1 MLAPI
6 KNPKEI
12 SKSLY
17 TPQNGFSLKQSKIKL
32 SNLKTIDKFSFKK
45 PLYSSI
51 LNQPIKKVNFNQKT
65 IEQNNDILTKK
76 NIFLSGLQ
84 SKNIFTSYNKKISLS
99 PINQNS
105 LHKVNSMNNF
115 LPNIKN
121 KQVLSISHL
130 PFNNNTRNKSIL
142 KIQNNLNQ
150 SFNNL
155 NNLNTNSTIGFN
167 STKNKNITNYSISKN
182 NSQFLLS
189 SYNDNFAQ
197 TKIGKKNNFSKF
209 FYKSQSK
216 LYTSKKIFKHYIR
229 EEERDKVVPIKY
241 FKRGG
246 APKSIKEL
254 KELYKTNNEKFNRR
268 IKELKCNKS
277 IAFKDDFNILDY
289 QSTLVKLLS
298 NRISEKNLH
307 GLQKRYV
314 LFNEKNFGMVGPKGR
329 FTNMAEKIKYNIP
342 LYLYEKIKKLDV
354 DKLVSRY
361 NYYKKINENIKN
373 KFRKKYDKKNKKRKI
388 NKELSNEDEID
399 EINNKSY

>member
-6 KNPKEI
+6 KNRKEI
-12 SKSLY
+12 SKSLF
-17 TPQNGFSLKQSKIKL
+17 TPQNGFNIKQTKFKL
-32 SNLKTIDKFSFKK
+32 SNLKTLDNKLSFKK

-51 LNQPIKKVNFNQKT
+51 LNQPNKNVNFNLKT

-105 LHKVNSMNNF
+105 LHKVNSMNNI

-121 KQVLSISHL
+121 KQALSISHL
-130 PFNNNTRNKSIL
+130 PFNNTRNKSLL
-142 KIQNNLNQ
+142 KIKNNFNQ

-155 NNLNTNSTIGFN
+155 NNLNTNSTRGFN
-167 STKNKNITNYSISKN
+167 TTKNKNITNYSVSKN
-182 NSQFLLS
+182 NSQFLLF

-197 TKIGKKNNFSKF
+197 TKVGKKNNFSKF

-268 IKELKCNKS
+268 IKEIKCNKS

-307 GLQKRYV
+307 GLQKSYV

-329 FTNMAEKIKYNIP
+329 FTNMAEKIKYSIP

-373 KFRKKYDKKNKKRKI
+373 KFRKKYEKKNKKRKI